1 MTHDDKSITFVLFGH
16 STFILN
22 HKVNILTSYFIKRHF
37 KNQKLIT
44 GVCQIAPD
52 LHQSG
57 RCAVCQSCVA
67 HLASDALAQMCWSYR
82 AHCRLKQGVGGTAG
96 GAWDVTAG
104 TTHATTC
111 PSPHCMCTRGCSLLV
126 PKATARNLHRD
137 VPSTAH
143 LLIAARHLFSQ
154 QRTNRPPKTRCA
166 PYFLCGLGKCRTW
179 RWPEDNFSAIL
190 DSLDFYWCMI
200 RTALISGN
208 RS

>member
-22 HKVNILTSYFIKRHF
+22 HKVNILTSSFIKRHF
-37 KNQKLIT
+37 KNQQLIT
-44 GVCQIAPD
+44 GACQMAPD

-57 RCAVCQSCVA
+57 RCAVCQSCAA
-67 HLASDALAQMCWSYR
+67 HLASDSLAQMCWSYR
-82 AHCRLKQGVGGTAG
+82 PHCRLKQGVGGAAG

-111 PSPHCMCTRGCSLLV
+111 PSPHALYAHTGTLSPRPQS
-126 PKATARNLHRD
+126 LHRD

-143 LLIAARHLFSQ
+143 LLIAAQHLFPQ

-166 PYFLCGLGKCRTW
+166 PYFLCSLGKCRTR
-179 RWPEDNFSAIL
+179 RWPEDNFSAML
-190 DSLDFYWCMI
+190 DSLAFY
-200 RTALISGN
+200 
-208 RS
+208 